1 MLSLERCR
9 EILGPDAPDDERELE
24 QRRDEAYQL
33 ARLITEIFQGQ
44 TPRKAPSAPEDP
56 LTELP
61 EIGSKSA

>member
-9 EILGPDAPDDERELE
+9 EILGPDAPADERELE

-44 TPRKAPSAPEDP
+44 VPRKASSAPEDP
-56 LTELP
+56 LAELP

>member
-9 EILGPDAPDDERELE
+9 EILGPDAPADERELE

-33 ARLITEIFQGQ
+33 ARLITEIFQGK

-56 LTELP
+56 FAELP